1 MEKYN
6 NLDSLLNSCETA
18 KIYFASQP
26 DYVRGA
32 VVKNSTNIRTEEDL
46 HRIAEETRNEF
57 N

>member
-1 MEKYN
+1 MKKYD
-6 NLDSLLNSCETA
+6 NLDSLLNNCETA

-32 VVKNSTNIRTEEDL
+32 VVKNSTNIHTEDEL

>member
-1 MEKYN
+1 MNKYE
-6 NLDSLLNSCETA
+6 NLDSLLGNCETA

-32 VVKNSTNIRTEEDL
+32 VMKNSSNIRTEAEL
-46 HRIAEETRNEF
+46 HRIAEKARNEF